1 MLRICW
7 NLAKRRQVKALVRLN
22 KGAIK
27 ALLRLNK
34 GDITA
39 LLRNFKTEL
48 IKKRQVNSLLRLY

>member
-7 NLAKRRQVKALVRLN
+7 SLAERRQV
-22 KGAIK
+22 K

-39 LLRNFKTEL
+39 LLRSFKTGTQQKEA
-48 IKKRQVNSLLRLY
+48 S